1 MVPRWWVALTELPLT
16 GSGKVDRKG
25 LPAPELSDHGG
36 NTYVAPRTETEA
48 LLAEIWQELLGVER
62 VGIHDNFFELGGH
75 SLLAMQLVSM
85 VRSRLQ
91 IELTIREVFD
101 LGTIEKIVLFIDYN
115 HGRNE
120 IQREYKII
128 ATI

>member
-1 MVPRWWVALTELPLT
+1 VELAELPLT

-25 LPAPELSDHGG
+25 LPDPELPGIGSKA
-36 NTYVAPRTETEA
+36 YAAPRTRMEE
-48 LLAEIWQELLGVER
+48 LLAEIWQELLGVEQ
-62 VGIHDNFFELGGH
+62 VGIYDDFFELGGH
-75 SLLAMQLVSM
+75 SLLAMRLVSM

-91 IELTIREVFD
+91 VELAIKEVFD

-115 HGRNE
+115 HGHNE
-120 IQREYKII
+120 IQKEYKII